1 MKKIVAKVG
10 QYTNAQGETKN
21 NWVDVGVIMENQ
33 NGEYIM
39 LNPTVDLAGVLIKQR
54 IMAQKTNGKS
64 GDNVMCSIFDEST
77 RTEQPAQNHQRS
89 QPAPPVDDFQDD
101 IPFDQPYRQTWR
113 MV

>member
-39 LNPTVDLAGVLIKQR
+39 LNPTVDLSGVLMKQR
-54 IMAQKTNGKS
+54 ILAQKTNGKS
-64 GDNVMCSIFDEST
+64 GDSVMCSIFDESN
-77 RTEQPAQNHQRS
+77 RQEQPAQQR
-89 QPAPPVDDFQDD
+89 QANPAPPVDDFEDS
-101 IPFDQPYRQTWR
+101 IPF
-113 MV
+113 

>member
-21 NWVDVGVIMENQ
+21 NWVDIGVIMENQ

-39 LNPTVDLAGVLIKQR
+39 LNPTVDLAGVLMKQR
-54 IMAQKTNGKS
+54 ILAQKTNGKS

-77 RTEQPAQNHQRS
+77 RTEQPAQQRAN
-89 QPAPPVDDFQDD
+89 PAPPVDDFDD
-101 IPFDQPYRQTWR
+101 SIPFDQPYRQTWR